1 MQVKLEVTLEVN
13 FQRIKLEVKVQ
24 VKFGS
29 YRSDREW
36 KLF

>member
-1 MQVKLEVTLEVN
+1 MQVKLEVKLEVS
-13 FQRIKLEVKVQ
+13 FQQIKLEVKVQ

-29 YRSDREW
+29 YRSERES